1 MECEKNT
8 FLHEFGFREN
18 SENCNLNKSQ
28 GKFLSVDRK
37 SSELRRLENITDF
50 LVDFSGDFVE
60 AKIMR
65 HIKHNLNIYFLFS
78 CEYNL

>member
-1 MECEKNT
+1 MIGKI
-8 FLHEFGFREN
+8 LK
-18 SENCNLNKSQ
+18 NCNLNKSP
-28 GKFLSVDRK
+28 GIFLSVDRK

-65 HIKHNLNIYFLFS
+65 Q
-78 CEYNL
+78 

>member
-1 MECEKNT
+1 MCIGKI
-8 FLHEFGFREN
+8 LK
-18 SENCNLNKSQ
+18 NCNLNRSQ
-28 GKFLSVDRK
+28 GKILSVDRK

-65 HIKHNLNIYFLFS
+65 Q
-78 CEYNL
+78 